1 MATVRSAFHFT
12 RLAAIA
18 AVLFSAARQPVD
30 AASFVKMVGSRTRGS
45 STVANSA
52 TTVNAPSS
60 GVAAG
65 DSIIV
70 TVHVSSL
77 GGTVACSDPTNGAY
91 NTDVV
96 SPPGVGPGIA
106 IASKHNVAAL
116 GFGAVIS
123 CSYPAFDGASSMSVY
138 EFTGL
143 EPINPLDGTSQ
154 GSSPSGFLVSS
165 GLTPTTVQ
173 TNELVFG
180 FVWLPGATQLFTPA
194 TSGGNPFEIPYS
206 PPWSTLVGAGT
217 QKPIYRFV
225 NSIRQYEANGTVG
238 PTGGWMAQIATY
250 RLLPDLC
257 ATVDCDDGNTCTADT
272 CDPST
277 GACSHDPEPLGL
289 SCGNPTSSICDS
301 ADRCDGAGSC
311 LANNVPD
318 GTQCGEVD
326 SDCQVA
332 PSCLAG
338 LCQDNGVRPEGSACG
353 DSATSECDAA
363 DSCNASG
370 FCLNNRAADG
380 TACGDAASACVNAD
394 SCFAGA
400 CQDNGFVAAGMA
412 CGDASSGECDAAD
425 SCDGAGSCS
434 PNHVASGTACNDGE
448 ECTNADACDGS
459 GLCAGE
465 RDELCFACIGNVGP
479 IVSAVV
485 VAIPAEPVALASGLV
500 SVTASFTDA
509 PGQSWTCTIDWGDGS
524 APDGGVVTA
533 PTETDAGSCTGSHL
547 YTAVGVYPVAIS
559 LSDMC
564 GESAGAVY
572 QYAVVYDPDGGF
584 VTGSGWIDSPPG
596 AYTSNP
602 ALTGRAHFGFVS
614 AYRKGNSTTPTG
626 RTDFHFSV
634 ANFDFSSAEYEWLVV
649 SGAKA
654 RFRGTGQ
661 VNGAGSY
668 GFALTAWDGDAPG
681 GGGVDKFRIK
691 VWDQNQG
698 DAVVYDNQIGC
709 PNQGDNADPCTAL
722 GAGAIVIHKK

>member
-1 MATVRSAFHFT
+1 
-12 RLAAIA
+12 
-18 AVLFSAARQPVD
+18 
-30 AASFVKMVGSRTRGS
+30 
-45 STVANSA
+45 
-52 TTVNAPSS
+52 
-60 GVAAG
+60 
-65 DSIIV
+65 
-70 TVHVSSL
+70 
-77 GGTVACSDPTNGAY
+77 
-91 NTDVV
+91 
-96 SPPGVGPGIA
+96 
-106 IASKHNVAAL
+106 
-116 GFGAVIS
+116 
-123 CSYPAFDGASSMSVY
+123 
-138 EFTGL
+138 
-143 EPINPLDGTSQ
+143 
-154 GSSPSGFLVSS
+154 
-165 GLTPTTVQ
+165 
-173 TNELVFG
+173 
-180 FVWLPGATQLFTPA
+180 
-194 TSGGNPFEIPYS
+194 
-206 PPWSTLVGAGT
+206 
-217 QKPIYRFV
+217 
-225 NSIRQYEANGTVG
+225 
-238 PTGGWMAQIATY
+238 
-250 RLLPDLC
+250 
-257 ATVDCDDGNTCTADT
+257 
-272 CDPST
+272 
-277 GACSHDPEPLGL
+277 
-289 SCGNPTSSICDS
+289 
-301 ADRCDGAGSC
+301 
-311 LANNVPD
+311 
-318 GTQCGEVD
+318 
-326 SDCQVA
+326 
-332 PSCLAG
+332 
-338 LCQDNGVRPEGSACG
+338 
-353 DSATSECDAA
+353 
-363 DSCNASG
+363 
-370 FCLNNRAADG
+370 
-380 TACGDAASACVNAD
+380 
-394 SCFAGA
+394 
-400 CQDNGFVAAGMA
+400 MA

-698 DAVVYDNQIGC
+698 DAVVYDNQIVC